1 MTTSPDPTPNGAT
14 HPNPVHGK
22 ARQHTDEAILV
33 GGDVPIA
40 AWRLDDRDD
49 PAPAARPG
57 NRRSSRLAQRLILV
71 YTHRGDT
78 IVDLDSDPHLEHAS
92 SLTAR
97 TYLPI
102 TDPTA
107 VADLDAPTD
116 PISLVV
122 LRWPPRQNIRTSASI
137 TDLFAACRLFMT
149 TDTCAIAA
157 VSSAAPGQPGTTH
170 AEHLSELLPAAAP
183 RASPTSCTSSRSP
196 DPATTTSSS
205 TTRRGPKPRRHGEPG
220 RPATTDRAPV
230 STSWSSPTGAGG
242 SARRT
247 ARTARTN
254 RPVAR
259 DSRRSDPT
267 RP

>member
-1 MTTSPDPTPNGAT
+1 MTASPDPTANGAT

-40 AWRLDDRDD
+40 VWRLDDRDD
-49 PAPAARPG
+49 TAPAARPG
-57 NRRSSRLAQRLILV
+57 NRLASRLAQRLILV
-71 YTHRGDT
+71 YTHLGDT

-92 SLTAR
+92 STTSR

-122 LRWPPRQNIRTSASI
+122 LRWPPRHHLRTPASI
-137 TDLFAACRLFMT
+137 TDLFAACRHIMT

-170 AEHLSELLPAAAP
+170 AEHLSELLPAARAAGLTPILHIVAVTAP
-183 RASPTSCTSSRSP
+183 GDHDEFLYHATQAEAEAARRYRPTGGT
-196 DPATTTSSS
+196 ASSS
-205 TTRRGPKPRRHGEPG
+205 GVDLLVFTTRSSHG
-220 RPATTDRAPV
+220 
-230 STSWSSPTGAGG
+230 
-242 SARRT
+242 
-247 ARTARTN
+247 
-254 RPVAR
+254 
-259 DSRRSDPT
+259 
-267 RP
+267 

>member
-40 AWRLDDRDD
+40 VWRLDDRDD

-170 AEHLSELLPAAAP
+170 AEHLSELLPAA
-183 RASPTSCTSSRSP
+183 RAAGLTHILHIVAVTGPGDHDEFLYYATRAEAEAARRARPTG
-196 DPATTTSSS
+196 DNGSSS
-205 TTRRGPKPRRHGEPG
+205 GVDLLVFTNGSG
-220 RPATTDRAPV
+220 RQRSAN
-230 STSWSSPTGAGG
+230 SSDCP
-242 SARRT
+242 
-247 ARTARTN
+247 
-254 RPVAR
+254 
-259 DSRRSDPT
+259 DQ
-267 RP
+267 